1 MVECLSYKPKTMM
14 NKLIPTRS
22 LLTRKYTLVY
32 LSSKPMEKETEVDD
46 KSHKDKS
53 DKLQDQNDSSKDY
66 RDDKAI
72 EEDECVHDSVFLR
85 VNKYVT

>member
-1 MVECLSYKPKTMM
+1 
-14 NKLIPTRS
+14 
-22 LLTRKYTLVY
+22 
-32 LSSKPMEKETEVDD
+32 MEKETEVDD

-72 EEDECVHDSVFLR
+72 EEDECIHDDIFSR
-85 VNKYVT
+85 VNNYVV